1 MNPSWYND
9 WGKAPLHTQTGYG
22 GPYNDGVF
30 VPLFTIFVIALFAYY
45 AVVMIRR
52 QFREQREWREKRERK
67 RRRISKPTSV

>member
-9 WGKAPLHTQTGYG
+9 WGKPPLHTQTGG

-30 VPLFTIFVIALFAYY
+30 VPLFTIFVVALFTYY

-52 QFREQREWREKRERK
+52 PIRERREWRETRSRK
-67 RRRISKPTSV
+67 RSG